1 MMRKALLGRQ
11 AAWAVALVLLGIVGC
26 GKDENESG
34 ATSGGGV
41 GANTP
46 LLWNDVSSTGG
57 GPAGD
62 TPLLWNDPNT
72 ATFVMGILD
81 PTDIRTYTYP
91 DIYILGNRHP
101 LMTDVNAREF
111 PVIITLENQVRD
123 FIFEWRISEYER
135 LIGIRRT
142 QPGFPRQA
150 FVSEYGDL
158 RRNARAHCK
167 HYAVH
172 FNAPGHN
179 VPDLPLQNAEGD
191 RMLLPGAPCPPP
203 PCTHTEITAV
213 PPTSLPNPPVPNN
226 TDNVAGANM
235 VDPGGRLIKSF
246 IDVNYRA
253 GQLVGSGTNLGI
265 SSNIVQYWTS
275 TFPEFLLQTYWTHFG
290 IGYWAGEGSPDI
302 HYWNLVAA
310 ENPRVL
316 LTGPEV
322 TIILF

>member
-11 AAWAVALVLLGIVGC
+11 VAWTAGLALLGILGC
-26 GKDENESG
+26 KDDNESG

-46 LLWNDVSSTGG
+46 LLWNDVSTTGT

-72 ATFVMGILD
+72 AAFVMGILD

-101 LMTDVNAREF
+101 LMTDINAREF

-150 FVSEYGDL
+150 FVAEYGDL

-172 FNAPGHN
+172 FTSPGHN
-179 VPDLPLQNAEGD
+179 VPLPQVNFEGD
-191 RMLLPGAPCPPP
+191 DILLPASPCPPP
-203 PCTHTEITAV
+203 PCTHVQISPGNA
-213 PPTSLPNPPVPNN
+213 PSAPFI
-226 TDNVAGANM
+226 
-235 VDPGGRLIKSF
+235 DPRGRLIKCF
-246 IDVNYRA
+246 IDVNNRA
-253 GQLVGSGTNLGI
+253 GHLVASGLNYGI
-265 SSNIVQYWTS
+265 VSNIAEYWT
-275 TFPEFLLQTYWTHFG
+275 TTYPAFLLNPIWTHFG
-290 IGYWAGEGSPDI
+290 IGYWNGDGSPFL